1 MAAHLTLDP
10 VEARVIASL
19 VEKSITTPQY
29 YPLSV
34 NAVVVACNQKSSRD
48 PVMSLTEGEV
58 GAALAR
64 LETQRLSKR
73 DDQGSR
79 VPKWR
84 HRFQHEL
91 LLKEPAMAVLVAL
104 MLRGPQTLAELRA
117 NAAPLGG
124 PADVAGVQAVLVD
137 LADRAQPLVAPL
149 SRQAG
154 QSAQRYAQLLCPD
167 ANVSLSDAPIDAEP
181 AIASPASSGSS
192 SADVQALTERIAALE
207 ARMAQLESQLAPLL
221 S

>member
-1 MAAHLTLDP
+1 MADPLTLDP
-10 VEARVIASL
+10 IETRVIASL

-29 YPLSV
+29 YPMSV
-34 NAVVVACNQKSSRD
+34 NAVVAACNQKSSRD
-48 PVMSLTEGEV
+48 PVMTLSEGDV
-58 GAALAR
+58 GAALSR
-64 LETQRLSKR
+64 LEAQRLAKR

-124 PADVAGVQAVLVD
+124 PADIAGVQSMLAD

-149 SRQAG
+149 ARQVG
-154 QSAQRYAQLLCPD
+154 QSAQRYAQLLGPD
-167 ANVSLSDAPIDAEP
+167 ANVSVSDAPIEA
-181 AIASPASSGSS
+181 AIAPAAAAGVE
-192 SADVQALTERIAALE
+192 VQALVDRIAALE
-207 ARMAQLESQLAPLL
+207 ARVAQLESQLAPLL

>member
-1 MAAHLTLDP
+1 MAATLTLDP
-10 VEARVIASL
+10 IEARVIASL
-19 VEKSITTPQY
+19 VEKSVTTPQY

-34 NAVVVACNQKSSRD
+34 NAVLVACNQKSSRD

-64 LETQRLSKR
+64 LESQRLAKR

-91 LLKEPAMAVLVAL
+91 LLKEPVMAVLVTL

-117 NAAPLGG
+117 NAGTQFNPVVVEAFISSVVGERRR
-124 PADVAGVQAVLVD
+124 AVRG
-137 LADRAQPLVAPL
+137 AA
-149 SRQAG
+149 
-154 QSAQRYAQLLCPD
+154 
-167 ANVSLSDAPIDAEP
+167 ANTQQIF
-181 AIASPASSGSS
+181 
-192 SADVQALTERIAALE
+192 QQALE
-207 ARMAQLESQLAPLL
+207 AVRARA
-221 S
+221 

>member
-1 MAAHLTLDP
+1 MADPLTLDP
-10 VEARVIASL
+10 IETRVIASL

-29 YPLSV
+29 YPMSV
-34 NAVVVACNQKSSRD
+34 NAVVAACNQKSSRD
-48 PVMSLTEGEV
+48 PVMTLGEGDV
-58 GAALAR
+58 GAALSR
-64 LETQRLSKR
+64 LEAQRLAQR

-84 HRFQHEL
+84 HRFHHEL

-117 NAAPLGG
+117 NAASLGG
-124 PADVAGVQAVLVD
+124 PADTAGVQAVLAD

-149 SRQAG
+149 ARQVG
-154 QSAQRYAQLLCPD
+154 QSAQRYTQLLWPPSE
-167 ANVSLSDAPIDAEP
+167 AGVVLSDAPIEAEP
-181 AIASPASSGSS
+181 VASAAPRV
-192 SADVQALTERIAALE
+192 DVQALVERIAALE
-207 ARMAQLESQLAPLL
+207 ARVAQLESQLAPLL